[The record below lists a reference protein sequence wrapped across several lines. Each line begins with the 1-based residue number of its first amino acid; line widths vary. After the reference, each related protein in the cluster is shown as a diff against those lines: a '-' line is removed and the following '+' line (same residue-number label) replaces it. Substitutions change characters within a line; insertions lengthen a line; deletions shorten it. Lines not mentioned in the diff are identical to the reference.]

1 MGKCAVFIR
10 IACFISD
17 LCAFELNRIPACEGS
32 SFNVLLIEKRI
43 LIKSAFNLL
52 HCLPR
57 INCDVYCVYHSL
69 QTQIG

>member
-1 MGKCAVFIR
+1 MGKCAVFTR

-43 LIKSAFNLL
+43 LIKSAFNL
-52 HCLPR
+52 
-57 INCDVYCVYHSL
+57 
-69 QTQIG
+69 